1 MSCYVDV
8 KELKKIMID
17 QDVNTIAE
25 LSDKTGVNRNTLSDV
40 LSGKSYPSADTMVK
54 LTEGLNMDGSIAGKI
69 FFAKK
74 LTEYVSFE

>member
-17 QDVNTIAE
+17 KDINTIAE

-54 LTEGLNMDGSIAGKI
+54 LTEGLSLEGCEAGKI

-74 LTEYVSFE
+74 LTESVSFE